1 MLIVYR
7 ESHIFHNQY
16 SQNDKIV
23 KLGSP
28 QPWTTR
34 NKSKLQK
41 IFDQARLCLFFW
53 DVKVPR
59 FKKLRKGTFKGLYNL
74 SPFGFMSKCD
84 YKSFVIVTRSA
95 KKRQT
100 CCHNKIPSGICSS
113 KLRVLPK
120 SWDLKKSSEKN
131 IFCNQPSPRCVNFL
145 TRRHLALDWLL
156 YSFFKGRTIFGRNN
170 HKINLSKSGLLEQR
184 CKYRWPILRGETDT
198 NKATRAQVPG
208 NKVDLGS

>member
-1 MLIVYR
+1 
-7 ESHIFHNQY
+7 
-16 SQNDKIV
+16 
-23 KLGSP
+23 
-28 QPWTTR
+28 
-34 NKSKLQK
+34 
-41 IFDQARLCLFFW
+41 
-53 DVKVPR
+53 
-59 FKKLRKGTFKGLYNL
+59 
-74 SPFGFMSKCD
+74 MSKCN

-100 CCHNKIPSGICSS
+100 CCHNKIRSGIFFHWNCAFDRKNEIWK
-113 KLRVLPK
+113 KLWEKYFLQ
-120 SWDLKKSSEKN
+120 SALAEMCQFSHKKA
-131 IFCNQPSPRCVNFL
+131 
-145 TRRHLALDWLL
+145 LALDWLL